1 MEVHHHPDL
10 HHAPKPWK
18 EYLLEG
24 LMIFLAV
31 TMGFFAESL
40 REHISEKSRANEFA
54 VSLLGDL
61 KADTADLHVY
71 IKYFSKAN
79 ANVDTLM
86 YLLADGEPKAVPAGK
101 LYWYGLWG
109 GALRTFI
116 AHDATLLEMENSG
129 SLRYFAT
136 PVFNRKLSHY
146 DQLCQELKAFDAQS
160 EGVYTEVRKVRA
172 QIFQFKYNDI
182 TNNISQIKN
191 QSMRQAK
198 IDSFIKTKPPLLS
211 YDKTLF
217 NQFVELVRSRFFERK
232 LVMADTLLQH
242 ATGIIGDLKNQYK
255 LKDE

>member
-1 MEVHHHPDL
+1 MEVHHHPNL
-10 HHAPKPWK
+10 HHKPKPWK
-18 EYLLEG
+18 EYFLEF

-31 TMGFFAESL
+31 TMGFFAEGL
-40 REHISEKSRANEFA
+40 REHISERNRANDFA
-54 VSLLGDL
+54 ISLLGEL
-61 KADTADLHVY
+61 KADTADLHAY

-86 YLLADGEPKAVPAGK
+86 HLLADGEPKAVPAGK

-109 GALRTFI
+109 GATKTFI

-136 PVFNRKLSHY
+136 PVFNRKLGRY

-160 EGVYTEVRKVRA
+160 QGVYTEVRKVRA

-191 QSMRQAK
+191 RSLRQAK

-217 NQFVELVRSRFFERK
+217 NQFVELVRSRFFDRK
-232 LVMADTLLQH
+232 LAMANAILH
-242 ATGIIGDLKNQYK
+242 NAAEIIGDLKKQYE